1 MIYQIKI
8 TPFRI
13 ESCSSDINYM
23 PGELIVIESREGID
37 IGKVINKRFGDED
50 SEDVYGEIMRKVIPE
65 DIEKRKELSE
75 YEEFCLIE
83 LKRAVEDFKLAI
95 KPVYAHCQFDEERV
109 IFYFTAEKRLE
120 FRKLHRYISQ
130 KLNKRVVIKQI
141 GVRDYSKLF
150 GGIGPCGRNLCCA
163 TFLGELKS
171 ISLRM
176 AREQKLYVSPSKISG
191 ICGKLL
197 CCLNFE
203 ENFYTDLQ
211 ESQRERYMVDQDSE
225 KSY

>member
-1 MIYQIKI
+1 MISQIKI

-13 ESCSSDINYM
+13 EPCESDVSYEV
-23 PGELIVIESREGID
+23 GDLVIIKSKEGID
-37 IGKVINKRFGDED
+37 IGSVSSIQKED
-50 SEDVYGEIMRKVIPE
+50 IDNIYGKILRKVAST
-65 DIEKRKELSE
+65 DIEKLKELRD

-83 LKRAVEDFKLAI
+83 LKQAVEEFKYI
-95 KPVYAHCQFDEERV
+95 MKPVYAHCQFDEERL
-109 IFYFTAEKRLE
+109 IFYFTAQKRLE

-141 GVRDYSKLF
+141 GSRDYSKLF
-150 GGIGPCGRNLCCA
+150 GGIGPCGRNLCCT

-176 AREQKLYVSPSKISG
+176 ARDQKLYVSPGKISG
-191 ICGKLL
+191 ICGRLL

-203 ENFYTDLQ
+203 EDFYADF
-211 ESQRERYMVDQDSE
+211 QDDENS
-225 KSY
+225 

>member
-1 MIYQIKI
+1 MISQIKI

-13 ESCSSDINYM
+13 EPCESDVSYEV
-23 PGELIVIESREGID
+23 GDLVIIKSKEGID
-37 IGKVINKRFGDED
+37 IGSVSSIQK
-50 SEDVYGEIMRKVIPE
+50 E
-65 DIEKRKELSE
+65 DIENIYGKILRKVASTDIEKLKELRD

-83 LKRAVEDFKLAI
+83 LKRAVEEFKYI
-95 KPVYAHCQFDEERV
+95 MKPVYAHCQFDEERL
-109 IFYFTAEKRLE
+109 IFYFTAQKRLE

-141 GVRDYSKLF
+141 GSRDYSKLF
-150 GGIGPCGRNLCCA
+150 GGIGPCGRNLCCT

-176 AREQKLYVSPSKISG
+176 ARDQKLYVSPGKISG
-191 ICGKLL
+191 ICGRLL

-203 ENFYTDLQ
+203 EDFYTDF
-211 ESQRERYMVDQDSE
+211 QDDENS
-225 KSY
+225 

>member
-1 MIYQIKI
+1 MISQIKI

-13 ESCSSDINYM
+13 EPCESDVSYEV
-23 PGELIVIESREGID
+23 GDLVIIKSKEGID
-37 IGKVINKRFGDED
+37 IGSVSSIQKED
-50 SEDVYGEIMRKVIPE
+50 IDNIYGEILRKVAST
-65 DIEKRKELSE
+65 DIEKLKELRD

-83 LKRAVEDFKLAI
+83 LKRAVEEFKYI
-95 KPVYAHCQFDEERV
+95 MKPVYAHCQFDEERL
-109 IFYFTAEKRLE
+109 IFYFTAQKRLE

-141 GVRDYSKLF
+141 GSRDYSKLF
-150 GGIGPCGRNLCCA
+150 GGIGPCGRNLCCT

-176 AREQKLYVSPSKISG
+176 ARDQKLYVSPGKISG
-191 ICGKLL
+191 ICGRLL

-203 ENFYTDLQ
+203 EDFYADF
-211 ESQRERYMVDQDSE
+211 QDDENS
-225 KSY
+225 

>member
-1 MIYQIKI
+1 MIHQIEI
-8 TPFRI
+8 TPFRL
-13 ESCSSDINYM
+13 ELCRSDSGYAY
-23 PGELIVIESREGID
+23 GELVIIKSKEGID
-37 IGKVINKRFGDED
+37 IGKVISSQTDDAEGT
-50 SEDVYGEIMRKVIPE
+50 YGEILRKTTPG
-65 DIEKRKELSE
+65 DLEKRDELRE

-83 LKRAVEDFKLAI
+83 LKRAVEEFKFIMKL
-95 KPVYAHCQFDEERV
+95 VYAHCQFDEERI

-141 GVRDYSKLF
+141 GVRDYSKFF

-163 TFLGELKS
+163 SFLSELKS

-176 AREQKLYVSPSKISG
+176 AREQKLYVSPNKLSG

-203 ENFYTDLQ
+203 EDFYGDF
-211 ESQRERYMVDQDSE
+211 REDNHDNQ
-225 KSY
+225 

>member
-1 MIYQIKI
+1 MISQIKI

-13 ESCSSDINYM
+13 ELCESDVSYEV
-23 PGELIVIESREGID
+23 GDLVIIKSKEGID
-37 IGKVINKRFGDED
+37 IGSVSSIQK
-50 SEDVYGEIMRKVIPE
+50 E
-65 DIEKRKELSE
+65 DIENIYGKILRKVASTDIEKLKELRD

-83 LKRAVEDFKLAI
+83 LKRAVEEFKYI
-95 KPVYAHCQFDEERV
+95 MKPVYAHCQFDEERL
-109 IFYFTAEKRLE
+109 IFYFTAQKRLE

-141 GVRDYSKLF
+141 GSRDYSKLF
-150 GGIGPCGRNLCCA
+150 GGIGPCGRNLCCT

-176 AREQKLYVSPSKISG
+176 ARDQKLYVSPGKISG
-191 ICGKLL
+191 ICGRLL

-203 ENFYTDLQ
+203 EDFYADF
-211 ESQRERYMVDQDSE
+211 QDDADENS
-225 KSY
+225 